1 MKKPNMFLVGCV
13 KSGTTTLYELLKQ
26 HPQIFMS
33 EVKGPDFFAEMP
45 NDAYPQFFKK
55 REKYLSL
62 FNNAKEKKILGEASH
77 YFHLKKAPEKIKKF
91 NPKAKIVIIL
101 RNPFEVIR
109 SYYNSDL
116 INPSN
121 NLIGLYNKKNPSAV
135 ELIDSLEYSENIKR
149 WGKFFNKNVFVLI
162 AEDLNKNPKE
172 ELSKLFKFLDVDG
185 NFTPEFKIHNVSR
198 KTKNKYLLWL
208 IQLLPLKSKLFLKN
222 QLKEKFLKNIKN
234 YIEKITTKEEIKR
247 KIPNEI
253 LKEIKQK
260 INIEIEKT
268 EKLLKKDLNS
278 WRNNP

>member
-1 MKKPNMFLVGCV
+1 
-13 KSGTTTLYELLKQ
+13 
-26 HPQIFMS
+26 
-33 EVKGPDFFAEMP
+33 MP